1 MSSPIV
7 FAGSTP
13 RNYHE
18 GLGPMFFEPYARDIA
33 RRISVPAGGR
43 LLEIAAGTGI
53 VTRQLLAHLPPDGQL
68 VASDIGEPMLEVGR
82 AHVGAEPRLEWQIA
96 DACAL
101 PFANGEFDGV
111 VCQFGLMF
119 FPDKAGAL
127 GQMRRVSKPGS
138 RIVVSVWGSLD
149 ENPIARIAHETI
161 GSFFPADPPVFY
173 TVPFGLHDRT
183 AVEAL
188 FAAAGF
194 SDVSCDTVDLT
205 GVSASADL
213 AARGLVT
220 GSPVSAAITERDPSR
235 IPAILRAVS
244 ERLGAEGGTAPM
256 RLPMRA
262 RVFTASV

>member
-68 VASDIGEPMLEVGR
+68 VASD
-82 AHVGAEPRLEWQIA
+82 EPRLEWQIA